1 MSYNVVVFNKTNG
14 NFRCY
19 SEDDWAEAMLE
30 WREEL
35 MCGPDFVAYSKL
47 TLTDAEVFAQ
57 TFGTSHYFTKL
68 ASHI

>member
-19 SEDDWAEAMLE
+19 SEDDWAEAISD
-30 WREEL
+30 WRKELLCGLDFEEEVEA
-35 MCGPDFVAYSKL
+35 FSEE
-47 TLTDAEVFAQ
+47 EVFAQ

>member
-1 MSYNVVVFNKTNG
+1 MSYNVVVFNKNNG

-19 SEDDWAEAMLE
+19 SEDDWAEAIAE
-30 WREEL
+30 WRKELLCGLDYADAFVEE
-35 MCGPDFVAYSKL
+35 FSEE
-47 TLTDAEVFAQ
+47 EVFAQ